1 MWHDMRNG
9 RLTSSNFHSIHTKV
23 NSINNKPAVV
33 QDVKLLVKHIIGYT
47 KVNLIIKSLKYGRE
61 MEPVAKVF
69 ISKNFVLH
77 ILIRMLNQINVVF
90 LLILYIH
97 ILQRVQIC

>member
-23 NSINNKPAVV
+23 NSINNKPADL
-33 QDVKLLVKHIIGYT
+33 QDVKHIIGYT

-61 MEPVAKVF
+61 MEPVAKSVYF
-69 ISKNFVLH
+69 KEFCAAHIDKNVKSD
-77 ILIRMLNQINVVF
+77 
-90 LLILYIH
+90 
-97 ILQRVQIC
+97 

>member
-61 MEPVAKVF
+61 MEPVAMSVYFKEF
-69 ISKNFVLH
+69 CAAHIDKNVKSD
-77 ILIRMLNQINVVF
+77 
-90 LLILYIH
+90 
-97 ILQRVQIC
+97 